1 MGLEVSATH
10 SFSGPSCRCQARAL
24 VLRGVPAAGAQ
35 RFPGPLHPHSPSPGK
50 LLAWRGSGC
59 AGDTVGSAR
68 RVAPRLMAG
77 GGGRGDG
84 IAGWGGVSPPG
95 RTLPL
100 APAPSRCD
108 WLGSQGCGAGTGGV
122 KVPAGLVKSQRAV
135 GWDYNASPRTG
146 LISRVLAV
154 KCRAVPSKEQLR
166 VGTRDQAQT

>member
-1 MGLEVSATH
+1 MRRRH
-10 SFSGPSCRCQARAL
+10 SGFCE
-24 VLRGVPAAGAQ
+24 
-35 RFPGPLHPHSPSPGK
+35 K
-50 LLAWRGSGC
+50 GSSVADGW
-59 AGDTVGSAR
+59 GWGQGWWHR
-68 RVAPRLMAG
+68 RVG
-77 GGGRGDG
+77 GV
-84 IAGWGGVSPPG
+84 VSPPG
-95 RTLPL
+95 CTLPL